1 MARIEV
7 IDLLSSEDESPSKLL
22 QSFKSRPKK
31 DKSQNSQHGYTIS
44 ITSSDAEERRNEVG
58 DGTNAPDRLAPP
70 PSRAT
75 SVQMREHVSPTGF
88 KSFSLYKQSANLARE
103 EDAKGRD
110 KTQSFT
116 QPILSN
122 DAWKALGSPGRKL
135 QEDFARIR
143 RDLEQ
148 SKIQLEAKRQE
159 RVQKADLYQQHR
171 RISASKA
178 GTTSDYAAR
187 TSTTP
192 SSRPER
198 DSLLTHVL
206 AQQPVDS
213 SVQSKHATGG
223 SQSSDTQYGS
233 RASGF
238 EDRTD
243 GCVKRPFEGPSREVV
258 KRFKTMDYRMET
270 LRRRTQTVDATDP
283 KMERLTTSSEPDFA
297 QCNSANTTQ
306 RAPQQNLPSSS
317 PPAATSMASNSQSGR
332 PWTVQEEM
340 LLKRL
345 KEVEGLSWA
354 EIEHHF
360 PGRTKGTLNVR
371 YYTKVKGKRF
381 PARPVEPARLRTHA
395 GPASSAN
402 IQQRC
407 PSLGASQSQSLTVQ
421 RAATS
426 VKLNDGGQSYSDS
439 DSTTQTP
446 TSSGSKRSWQPFTA
460 QDNALLKKMKAVM
473 NMSWAEIHPYF
484 PQRSLPSLQVHYST
498 KVKNMKINTSDV
510 VVPAQSSAVVP
521 QAQPASTNAS
531 SPHMQS
537 ASTSALSSVAKASNF
552 GSQYTAEEVALLK
565 QLKEEVGL
573 DWKAMVPYFNGRTA
587 GSLQVYWYT
596 KIRNAGTARHAPD
609 LQRHDSTDL
618 LAPRAKRMRKS
629 APAVVDGF
637 VSWTDARAIMRNS
650 GDAEDIED
658 VGDAADDRSSTASHS
673 PLALQDSVFPRT
685 VNRILH
691 QREIGTGSR
700 TWTTARFSIPEEL
713 KNHVHKDYHLRKYYH
728 GTSGD
733 VVGLSWSSAG
743 AYFAAGSIAITDN
756 RSMQYNMSR
765 NLLVGNH
772 EHGELQEL
780 VEHHVERPEVTEADN
795 PNALSAM
802 RQTQDSRLFQTVT
815 ATAFSP
821 IAEEGTLFTTGTD
834 KMLRKYTVTSD
845 VRSTRVAASFQ
856 HKASVELLAVHQEGF
871 IATGAHSASDSIT
884 VFDPHGESIDCAW
897 TVSPR
902 RQDLQTTVSIY
913 PSTLKWDTA
922 HVHRNYLLAGF
933 SGDEDKLLAGETAL
947 WDVQHQTQIEL
958 RGETRNVFDVCWNP
972 RPSPAS
978 IVFAVASNSTGIKLG
993 GRGARSAVSC
1003 FAPTQPL
1010 SAVITWQCPALD
1022 INDVLICPY
1031 DDNLIAAGATDGKVY
1046 VWDQRWAGRSQA
1058 PLHVL
1063 FHGDSLNI
1071 LPHGYDRELTDT
1083 GVRFLSWGATS
1094 SRLYSGSSDGTVKV
1108 WNPYRSADNAY
1119 VQDLDTPRQHRSAIM
1134 SGVFSPDHRELLIG
1148 TENGRINLFTTGG
1161 AVLRKP
1167 DQFTLHTAPEPAAED
1182 SPLEAA
1188 EMLLNLGKIVT
1199 RPCGA
1204 MPISQAV
1211 QGEMYD
1217 GPFQAPKQFDI
1228 IEAERNLQEALTAQG
1243 KLAARSA
1250 RQNDID
1256 QHEAALKKAQMRVH
1270 DAQATIEDLWDRLQ
1284 FAASSRPKAEAF
1296 QRELAKS
1303 RGERRNI
1310 EILAQICFGDESN
1323 ACQHDCSYL
1332 PTSDELE
1339 DNGRSDLRIPGAL
1352 RSSGNEALAVSRVK
1366 AEDDASE
1373 SCCGCFPFQARP
1385 KGAKRELCLTCKLN
1399 GMRLTTKCSKC
1410 SAPARVETDQAKQ
1423 PVCEACSFACF
1434 RCSRSAEMSSDFT
1447 RLKCRGCDL
1456 SWEAGVLGYELVGKQ
1471 VAKSKTTQASI
1482 ESHEQYDDFG
1492 TAERERLA
1500 GLWDDDE

>member
-1 MARIEV
+1 MAPIV

-22 QSFKSRPKK
+22 QSFKNRPKRA
-31 DKSQNSQHGYTIS
+31 KSHNSQHFHS
-44 ITSSDAEERRNEVG
+44 DSVTSSDADERRDEVG
-58 DGTNAPDRLAPP
+58 DGTNAPDRLASP

-75 SVQMREHVSPTGF
+75 SVQMREHVSPNGF
-88 KSFSLYKQSANLARE
+88 KSFSLYKQSSNPARE
-103 EDAKGRD
+103 EDANGRD

-116 QPILSN
+116 QPVLSN

-148 SKIQLEAKRQE
+148 SKMQLEAKRQE
-159 RVQKADLYQQHR
+159 RVQKADLYQQQR
-171 RISASKA
+171 RLSASKA

-187 TSTTP
+187 TSIP
-192 SSRPER
+192 SNSRLE
-198 DSLLTHVL
+198 SGLVL
-206 AQQPVDS
+206 AKLPVEANIPPE
-213 SVQSKHATGG
+213 ATLEGNVLEN
-223 SQSSDTQYGS
+223 SMDRLAKRSSDGPTKDS
-233 RASGF
+233 
-238 EDRTD
+238 
-243 GCVKRPFEGPSREVV
+243 VKRRRTE
-258 KRFKTMDYRMET
+258 DYRIDA
-270 LRRRTQTVDATDP
+270 LQRRTQTLDATDP

-297 QCNSANTTQ
+297 LCNSAISTK
-306 RAPQQNLPSSS
+306 RAPRQPQPSSS
-317 PPAATSMASNSQSGR
+317 PPAVTDSASSSQAGR
-332 PWTVQEEM
+332 PWTIEEEM

-360 PGRTKGTLNVR
+360 PGRSRGTLNVR
-371 YYTKVKGKRF
+371 YYTKLKSKRF
-381 PARPVEPARLRTHA
+381 PTQLGQPGRPRKQASPAPSASVQQLSSSLEAAQPQQTIA
-395 GPASSAN
+395 GSGQPY
-402 IQQRC
+402 
-407 PSLGASQSQSLTVQ
+407 SLPDLA
-421 RAATS
+421 
-426 VKLNDGGQSYSDS
+426 
-439 DSTTQTP
+439 TQTP
-446 TSSGSKRSWQPFTA
+446 ASSGSKRSWQPFTT
-460 QDNALLKKMKAVM
+460 QDNALLKKLKGDLNM
-473 NMSWAEIHPYF
+473 NWSEIHPYF

-498 KVKNMKINTSDV
+498 KVKNMEINTSNV
-510 VVPAQSSAVVP
+510 IVPSRGSTAMP
-521 QAQPASTNAS
+521 PRAQPTSINASSPRLQPISTNAS
-531 SPHMQS
+531 GS
-537 ASTSALSSVAKASNF
+537 AAKASNF

-573 DWKAMVPYFNGRTA
+573 DWKAMVPYFDGRTA

-596 KIRNAGTARHAPD
+596 KIRNVGTSRPAPD
-609 LQRHDSTDL
+609 LPRHDSAEL
-618 LAPRAKRMRKS
+618 LAPRAKRIRKS
-629 APAVVDGF
+629 APAAVDGF

-650 GDAEDIED
+650 GDAEDTKD
-658 VGDAADDRSSTASHS
+658 VDAADDRSSTASHG
-673 PLALQDSVFPRT
+673 PLALQDSVFPRS

-691 QREIGTGSR
+691 QRATGTGSR
-700 TWTTARFSIPEEL
+700 AWMTSRFSIPEEL
-713 KNHVHKDYHLRKYYH
+713 KNHVHRDYNLQKYYH

-733 VVGLSWSSAG
+733 VVGLSWSSTG
-743 AYFAAGSIAITDN
+743 AFFAAGSIAITDN

-780 VEHHVERPEVTEADN
+780 VEHHVERPKVTEADN

-802 RQTQDSRLFQTVT
+802 RQTQDPRLFQTVT

-821 IAEEGTLFTTGTD
+821 VPEHEGMLFTTGTD
-834 KMLRKYTVTSD
+834 RMLRKYTVYSD
-845 VRSTRVAASFQ
+845 VRSTKVDASFQ
-856 HKASVELLAVHQEGF
+856 HKASVDLLAVHEEGC
-871 IATGAHSASDSIT
+871 IATGTHSVSDNIT
-884 VFDPHGESIDCAW
+884 VFDAQGASINCVW
-897 TVSPR
+897 TGSPR
-902 RQDLQTTVSIY
+902 RQDLHTTASIY
-913 PSTLKWDTA
+913 PSTLKWGIA

-972 RPSPAS
+972 RPSSAS

-993 GRGARSAVSC
+993 GRGDRSAVSC

-1031 DDNLIAAGATDGKVY
+1031 NDNLIAAGATDGKVY

-1063 FHGDSLNI
+1063 SHGESLNI

-1094 SRLYSGSSDGTVKV
+1094 SRLYSGSSDGIVKV
-1108 WNPYRSADNAY
+1108 WNPYRSADNAH
-1119 VQDLDTPRQHRSAIM
+1119 VQDLDTPRQHRSAVM

-1161 AVLRKP
+1161 AVLPKP
-1167 DQFTLHTAPEPAAED
+1167 EQFKLHTAPEPAAED

-1188 EMLLNLGKIVT
+1188 ETLLNMGKIVT

-1211 QGEMYD
+1211 QGERYD
-1217 GPFQAPKQFDI
+1217 GPFQAPKNIDLAR
-1228 IEAERNLQEALTAQG
+1228 AERNLQEAWIAQG
-1243 KLAARSA
+1243 KLAARNA
-1250 RQNDID
+1250 RQDDVD
-1256 QHEAALKKAQMRVH
+1256 QHKVALEKAQMRVR
-1270 DAQATIEDLWDRLQ
+1270 DAQAATDDLCDRSL
-1284 FAASSRPKAEAF
+1284 FAESSRPKAEAF

-1303 RGERRNI
+1303 RGERRNL
-1310 EILAQICFGDESN
+1310 EILAQICFGDESV
-1323 ACQHDCSYL
+1323 ACKHDCAYL
-1332 PTSDELE
+1332 PTSEELE
-1339 DNGRSDLRIPGAL
+1339 DNGRSELRIPGAL
-1352 RSSGNEALAVSRVK
+1352 RSLGNEAVAASKLR
-1366 AEDDASE
+1366 AEDEASE
-1373 SCCGCFPFQARP
+1373 SCFRCFPLQKRP
-1385 KGAKRELCLTCKLN
+1385 NGAKRELCLTCKLN

-1410 SAPARVETDQAKQ
+1410 SGPARVETDQAKQ

-1434 RCSRSAEMSSDFT
+1434 RCSRSTEMSSDFT
-1447 RLKCRGCDL
+1447 RLECKGCDL
-1456 SWEAGVLGYELVGKQ
+1456 SWEAGVLGYELVRKKF
-1471 VAKSKTTQASI
+1471 ARNEATKASV

-1500 GLWDDDE
+1500 GLWDDEHA

>member
-1 MARIEV
+1 MAVEV

-22 QSFKSRPKK
+22 QSFKTRPKK
-31 DKSQNSQHGYTIS
+31 DKSHNSQHGYTDS

-58 DGTNAPDRLAPP
+58 NGTNAPDRPAPP
-70 PSRAT
+70 SGRTT

-88 KSFSLYKQSANLARE
+88 KSFSLYKQSSDPARE
-103 EDAKGRD
+103 EDASGRD

-148 SKIQLEAKRQE
+148 SKMQLEAKRLE
-159 RVQKADLYQQHR
+159 RVQKADLYQQQR
-171 RISASKA
+171 RLSASKA

-187 TSTTP
+187 TSIP
-192 SSRPER
+192 SSSRLE
-198 DSLLTHVL
+198 SGLLL
-206 AQQPVDS
+206 AKQPVEANIPPEAILEGNGPENSMDRLA
-213 SVQSKHATGG
+213 KR
-223 SQSSDTQYGS
+223 SSDGPTKD
-233 RASGF
+233 F
-238 EDRTD
+238 
-243 GCVKRPFEGPSREVV
+243 VKRRRTEDHRI
-258 KRFKTMDYRMET
+258 DA
-270 LRRRTQTVDATDP
+270 LQRRTQTLDATDP

-297 QCNSANTTQ
+297 LCSSAISTE
-306 RAPQQNLPSSS
+306 RAPQHTLPSSS
-317 PPAATSMASNSQSGR
+317 PPATTSSASSSQAGR

-340 LLKRL
+340 SLKRL
-345 KEVEGLSWA
+345 KEVEGLSWD
-354 EIEHHF
+354 EIELRF
-360 PGRTKGTLNVR
+360 PGRTKGTLKVR

-381 PARPVEPARLRTHA
+381 PAQPGEPDRPRTQA
-395 GPASSAN
+395 GSALSAET
-402 IQQRC
+402 QQRS
-407 PSLGASQSQSLTVQ
+407 PSLGASQSQLLTAQ
-421 RAATS
+421 RTATS
-426 VKLNDGGQSYSDS
+426 VNTNDNGQSYSKS
-439 DSTTQTP
+439 DLATRTP
-446 TSSGSKRSWQPFTA
+446 SSSGSKRSWQPFTA
-460 QDNALLKKMKAVM
+460 QDNALLKKLKGVM
-473 NMSWAEIHPYF
+473 NMAWSEIHPYF
-484 PQRSLPSLQVHYST
+484 PQRTLPSLQVHYST
-498 KVKNMKINTSDV
+498 KVKNMKINTSNV
-510 VVPAQSSAVVP
+510 VVPARASAAIP
-521 QAQPASTNAS
+521 QAQPTSTNAS
-531 SPHMQS
+531 S
-537 ASTSALSSVAKASNF
+537 STAKASNF

-573 DWKAMVPYFNGRTA
+573 DWKAMMPYFNGRTA

-596 KIRNAGTARHAPD
+596 KIRNGGTARHAPD
-609 LQRHDSTDL
+609 VQRHDSAEL

-629 APAVVDGF
+629 APAAVDGF
-637 VSWTDARAIMRNS
+637 MSWTDARAIMRNS

-658 VGDAADDRSSTASHS
+658 VEDSADDRSSTASHG

-691 QREIGTGSR
+691 QRETGTGSR
-700 TWTTARFSIPEEL
+700 AWTTSRFSIPEEL

-733 VVGLSWSSAG
+733 VVGLSWSSTG

-780 VEHHVERPEVTEADN
+780 IEHHVERPEVTESDN

-802 RQTQDSRLFQTVT
+802 RQTQDPRLFQTVT

-821 IAEEGTLFTTGTD
+821 VAEHEGTLFTTGTD
-834 KMLRKYTVTSD
+834 KMLRKYTVSPD
-845 VRSTRVAASFQ
+845 VRSTRVEASFQ
-856 HKASVELLAVHQEGF
+856 HKASVDLLAVHQEGY
-871 IATGAHSASDSIT
+871 IATGTHSASDSIA
-884 VFDPHGESIDCAW
+884 VFDSQGASIDCAW
-897 TVSPR
+897 KGSPQ
-902 RQDLQTTVSIY
+902 RQDLHTTALIY
-913 PSTLKWDTA
+913 PSTLKWGA
-922 HVHRNYLLAGF
+922 AYAHRNYLLAGF

-958 RGETRNVFDVCWNP
+958 KGETRNVFDVCWNP
-972 RPSPAS
+972 RPSSAS
-978 IVFAVASNSTGIKLG
+978 VVFAVASNSTGIKLG

-1022 INDVLICPY
+1022 INDVSICPY
-1031 DDNLIAAGATDGKVY
+1031 DNNLIAAGATDGKVY

-1063 FHGDSLNI
+1063 SHGVSLNI

-1094 SRLYSGSSDGTVKV
+1094 SRLYSGSSDGIVKV
-1108 WNPYRSADNAY
+1108 WNPYRSADNAH

-1148 TENGRINLFTTGG
+1148 TENGRINLFTTGC

-1167 DQFTLHTAPEPAAED
+1167 EQFTLHTAPEPAAED
-1182 SPLEAA
+1182 SPLEVA
-1188 EMLLNLGKIVT
+1188 ETLLNMGKIVT

-1204 MPISQAV
+1204 MPIRQAV
-1211 QGEMYD
+1211 QGDMYD
-1217 GPFQAPKQFDI
+1217 GPFQAPKQSDI
-1228 IEAERNLQEALTAQG
+1228 ARAERNLQEALTAQG
-1243 KLAARSA
+1243 KLAARNA
-1250 RQNDID
+1250 RQDDAN
-1256 QHEAALKKAQMRVH
+1256 QHEAALEKAQMRVR
-1270 DAQATIEDLWDRLQ
+1270 DAQAAIEDLRDRSQ
-1284 FAASSRPKAEAF
+1284 FAESSRPKAEAF

-1332 PTSDELE
+1332 PTSEALE
-1339 DNGRSDLRIPGAL
+1339 DDGRSELRIPGAL
-1352 RSSGNEALAVSRVK
+1352 RSVGNQAIAASRLR
-1366 AEDDASE
+1366 AEDEASE
-1373 SCCGCFPFQARP
+1373 SCFRCFPFQARP
-1385 KGAKRELCLTCKLN
+1385 NGAKRELCLTCKLN
-1399 GMRLTTKCSKC
+1399 GLRLTTKCNKC

-1447 RLKCRGCDL
+1447 RLECKDCDL
-1456 SWEAGVLGYELVGKQ
+1456 SWEAGVLGYELVKTKL
-1471 VAKSKTTQASI
+1471 AKSKTTQASI